1 MKMPLFDAYV
11 MVDWSGGDRR
21 RAGKQDCIWIAHG
34 SATDAVP
41 MTMSPLS
48 RTEAVHLIRA
58 QLQPIV
64 VAKKGRVLLCA
75 DFGYGYPAGFASLL
89 PRSVSDKLPPWR
101 IVWQYL
107 RKHVEDDLGTKPGR
121 QPTNRSNRFEVA
133 NAINAAVSSSAAL
146 GPFWCLFKPGGYACI
161 PQKRPAQPFVCTS
174 RTVAPLR
181 ITDRRAKSDTPF
193 RLFGTGSVGGQVLT
207 GIPRLENIR
216 FDPEF
221 ARCSAVWPFETGWA
235 PATGSWLD
243 PELRVLHAEIYPS
256 VRAALS
262 DTIKD
267 RGQVRAMWRW
277 ARDLDAKNLL
287 INEFAIPPGIT
298 SESQDDIVIRSEE
311 GWILGC
317 PRS

>member
-1 MKMPLFDAYV
+1 MGMPLFDAYV

-21 RAGKQDCIWIAHG
+21 RAAKQDCIWIAHG
-34 SATDAVP
+34 SAIDAAPV
-41 MTMSPLS
+41 TVSPPS
-48 RTEAVHLIRA
+48 RTEAEHLIRA
-58 QLQPIV
+58 QIEPIV
-64 VAKKGRVLLCA
+64 ANNRRVLVCA

-89 PRSVSDKLPPWR
+89 PESVSGKLPPWR
-101 IVWQYL
+101 IVWRYL
-107 RKHVEDDLGTKPGR
+107 RKHVQDDLGTKPGR

-133 NAINAAVSSSAAL
+133 NAINGAVSSSASP
-146 GPFWCLFKPGGYACI
+146 GPFWCLFKPGGHVCV
-161 PQKRPAQPFVCTS
+161 PQKRPAQPFVCASGTI
-174 RTVAPLR
+174 APLR

-207 GIPRLENIR
+207 GIPRLESIR
-216 FDPEF
+216 FDPEL

-235 PATGSWLD
+235 SAASLWLD

-256 VRAALS
+256 VRAPLI

-267 RGQVRAMWRW
+267 RGQVRAMWHW

-298 SESQDDIVIRSEE
+298 SGSQDDTVIRSEE